1 MKNDEIV
8 FSSVVKYKI
17 DKSSI
22 WCSFSYSIK
31 NFMNDVI
38 SQNRQKLGIFSKK
51 KPARIV
57 HFLLFLPVLNLM
69 CAKKKKLK
77 LYKNLKM
84 GNETESINQ
93 QNSRSQI
100 NGKYLFVCRFYLEL

>member
-1 MKNDEIV
+1 
-8 FSSVVKYKI
+8 
-17 DKSSI
+17 
-22 WCSFSYSIK
+22 
-31 NFMNDVI
+31 MNDVI

-51 KPARIV
+51 NGKNCSFFIIPPCSKFNV
-57 HFLLFLPVLNLM
+57 
-69 CAKKKKLK
+69 CQEKKLK

-93 QNSRSQI
+93 QNPRSQI